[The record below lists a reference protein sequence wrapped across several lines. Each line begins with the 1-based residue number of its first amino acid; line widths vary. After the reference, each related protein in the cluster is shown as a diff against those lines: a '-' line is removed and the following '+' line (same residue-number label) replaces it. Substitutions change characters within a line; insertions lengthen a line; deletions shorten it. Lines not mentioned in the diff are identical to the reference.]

1 MRGLKMMAALAA
13 LAMGTAA
20 IAQTPAA
27 QPDPEKKIC
36 RKTLETGSLV
46 KKKRQCF
53 TRTEWARIAEAARTN
68 LQYIQD
74 NQMGRPAGGP

>member
-1 MRGLKMMAALAA
+1 MRGLKTMAALAA
-13 LAMGTAA
+13 LGMGTAA
-20 IAQTPAA
+20 IAQAPAA

-46 KKKRQCF
+46 KKTRQCF
-53 TRTEWARIAEAARTN
+53 TRAEWARIAEAARVNT
-68 LQYIQD
+68 QYIQD